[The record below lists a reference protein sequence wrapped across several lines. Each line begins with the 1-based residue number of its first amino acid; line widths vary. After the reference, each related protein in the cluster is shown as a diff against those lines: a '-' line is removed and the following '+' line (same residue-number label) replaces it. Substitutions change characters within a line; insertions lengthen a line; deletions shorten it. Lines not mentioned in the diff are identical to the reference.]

1 MQDQCALYINHFGP
15 LHIVATVGFKNK
27 KQFVL
32 VSNHC
37 KTIPYIIGF
46 KSVIIILMMKH
57 GPNNKTCK
65 HIYFPLVPLD
75 FPNTH
80 PIRNV

>member
-1 MQDQCALYINHFGP
+1 MQGQCALYINHFGP
-15 LHIVATVGFKNK
+15 LHIAATIGFKNK

-46 KSVIIILMMKH
+46 KSVIIISMMKH
-57 GPNNKTCK
+57 GPINNTCK
-65 HIYFPLVPLD
+65 HFLFPCTALD
-75 FPNTH
+75 IPN
-80 PIRNV
+80 RN